1 MASLDRLTSKPV
13 TPGGALITGEVVGYL
28 LAVSY
33 VHTFG
38 PTGSASTLLSFP
50 SVAIVFVLAIAA
62 GVIYEAHVYKRFAD
76 LPTSDAMDVLI
87 EHNLR
92 VEARLGRSPWWQLLA
107 AALIG
112 LLLGFSMAGAVQWAH
127 A

>member
-1 MASLDRLTSKPV
+1 MASPDRLGSQPV
-13 TPGGALITGEVVGYL
+13 TPGIALIAGEVVGYL
-28 LAVSY
+28 LTIAY

-50 SVAIVFVLAIAA
+50 SVAVVFVLAIAA
-62 GVIYEAHVYKRFAD
+62 GVIFEAHVYKRFAD
-76 LPTSDAMDVLI
+76 LPTSDAIDVLI
-87 EHNLR
+87 EHDLR